1 MATFPDII
9 TLVPAKDYPRKPI
22 AVHTELL
29 CFYCPYYRATL
40 KGSFA
45 EAGSK
50 TLIVDTTHHTLSLAI
65 GWLYTGHVN
74 WSGDT
79 DTEPYVSLYAFADSF
94 NILALR
100 RSTMSAII
108 TFCRQGYH
116 LAWTDAELAYSTLP
130 HNSPL
135 IRWLVDD
142 RVNHWHPE
150 SVVPEPDYFQHAA
163 LEFLFEVMAGLAR
176 REGVFLDCEVCG
188 CCNDFCAYHEHES
201 LEERLATCGTGGGDD
216 FDADAEVQEKD

>member
-1 MATFPDII
+1 MT
-9 TLVPAKDYPRKPI
+9 TLIPTKDPRKPI

-50 TLIVDTTHHTLSLAI
+50 TLTVNTTHHTLSLAI
-65 GWLYTGHVN
+65 GWLYTGQIN

-79 DTEPYVSLYAFADSF
+79 DTEPYVSLYAFADEF
-94 NILALR
+94 NMLALR
-100 RSTMSAII
+100 RSTITAII

-116 LAWTDAELAYSTLP
+116 LAWTDAELAYSSLP

-135 IRWLVDD
+135 LRWLVDD

-150 SVVPEPDYFQHAA
+150 SVVPEPDYFQHAP

-201 LEERLATCGTGGGDD
+201 LEERLATCGTGGGDVD
-216 FDADAEVQEKD
+216 TDADADAKAEEKDR

>member
-1 MATFPDII
+1 MLEVMALLSFGELTGSVLFPYSDNASAAYIRRHFVLNGLRSVTSYI
-9 TLVPAKDYPRKPI
+9 ESTSC
-22 AVHTELL
+22 E
-29 CFYCPYYRATL
+29 
-40 KGSFA
+40 
-45 EAGSK
+45 
-50 TLIVDTTHHTLSLAI
+50 
-65 GWLYTGHVN
+65 
-74 WSGDT
+74 
-79 DTEPYVSLYAFADSF
+79 VSI

-142 RVNHWHPE
+142 RGNHWHPE
-150 SVVPEPDYFQHAA
+150 SVVPEPDCFQHAP
-163 LEFLFEVMAGLAR
+163 LEFPFEIMAGLAR

-201 LEERLATCGTGGGDD
+201 SEERLATCGTGVGDD
-216 FDADAEVQEKD
+216 IDVDIEEKE